1 MLYFCKYKV
10 SLCKMDDVK
19 VEVKQILTQYLEQNN
34 MRKTVER
41 FAVLNAAYSF
51 DTFFTI
57 EELNELLGR
66 NSFPVSRATL
76 YNTLK
81 LFQTLQLVVCH
92 RLNDGTKYEATYTH
106 RSNCHQICTICGKVS
121 EVDSR
126 KIADAVDN
134 TRFKRF
140 RRESFSLYVYGICSS
155 CQAKMTRE
163 RNRKSKEKVA
173 NKKTNI
179 INNRK

>member
-1 MLYFCKYKV
+1 MN
-10 SLCKMDDVK
+10 DVK
-19 VEVKQILTQYLEQNN
+19 VEVKNILTQYLEQNN

-41 FAVLNAAYSF
+41 FAVLDAAYSF

-57 EELNELLGR
+57 EELNTILEQ

-76 YNTLK
+76 YNSLK

-92 RLNDGTKYEATYTH
+92 RLNDGTKYEAIYTH
-106 RSNCHQICTICGKVS
+106 HSNCHQICTMCGKVS
-121 EVDSR
+121 DVDSR
-126 KIADAVDN
+126 KIAEAVEL

-140 RRESFSLYVYGICSS
+140 RRENFSLYVYGICSS

-163 RNRKSKEKVA
+163 RNRKSR
-173 NKKTNI
+173 KKSPSKKLNI
-179 INNRK
+179 INNKK

>member
-1 MLYFCKYKV
+1 MN
-10 SLCKMDDVK
+10 DVK
-19 VEVKQILTQYLEQNN
+19 IEVKRILTQYLEQNN

-41 FAVLNAAYSF
+41 FAVLDAAYSF
-51 DTFFTI
+51 NNFFTI
-57 EELNELLGR
+57 EELDEVIER

-76 YNTLK
+76 YNSLK

-92 RLNDGTKYEATYTH
+92 RLYDGTKYEATYA
-106 RSNCHQICTICGKVS
+106 RKSNCHQICTMCGKVS

-126 KIADAVDN
+126 KIAEAVED

-155 CQAKMTRE
+155 CQAKQTRE
-163 RNRKSKEKVA
+163 RNRKSRDKK
-173 NKKTNI
+173 KSIKTNI
-179 INNRK
+179 IHNKK